1 MKPRRNPSLAMV
13 GLTWREAPTSLRSV
27 AAAPL
32 TGELWAGLVAQGAR
46 GMVEVH
52 TCARSLW
59 LVEADDAGWTGAIL
73 QSLVESRL
81 QHAGAAV
88 SPALLLGD
96 EAVRALIGITIG
108 LDSFVEGE
116 ADVGTQVH
124 EGFAASSAAG
134 RAAPEIASL
143 ARVTSRLAAEARRSG
158 VVRRGRGMGQ
168 LAVDNLAPLGVPPGA
183 PVGVVGAGRIGSQ
196 VRGSVERAG
205 LLPVMFNRTPR
216 ADLLPLD
223 AIVGTE
229 LSAIIICTS
238 APAAW
243 FVPPAGI
250 PVVDLGRPA
259 QVAGPAVCLD
269 TILSGP
275 GLRLD
280 GETRAL
286 AQAMVERA
294 MAEWAAHE
302 QAHAAR
308 ARLARVQALRDQFVQ
323 EEIEVVI
330 AAAVADLDAATRR
343 RVVAAARHA
352 VRRYSHAVIGALKEE
367 T

>member
-1 MKPRRNPSLAMV
+1 MRARRGPSLALV
-13 GLTWREAPTSLRSV
+13 GLTWREAPTSVRAA

-32 TGELWAGLVAQGAR
+32 TDELWAGLRAQGAH
-46 GMVEVH
+46 GLLEVH

-59 LVEADDAGWTGAIL
+59 MVEADDAAWTGALL

-81 QHAGAAV
+81 QHTGSTACP
-88 SPALLLGD
+88 SLWLGD
-96 EAVRALIGITIG
+96 DAVRALLGITIG

-124 EGFAASSAAG
+124 EGFAATAASG
-134 RAAPEIASL
+134 RGSPEIASL
-143 ARVTSRLAAEARRSG
+143 ARVTSRLAAEARRNG

-168 LAVDNLAPLGVPPGA
+168 LAVDNLVPLGVGPGQV
-183 PVGVVGAGRIGSQ
+183 VGVVGAGRIGTQ
-196 VRGSVERAG
+196 VRGSVARAG
-205 LLPVMFNRTPR
+205 MVPVVFNRTPR
-216 ADLLPLD
+216 PDVLGLD
-223 AIVGTE
+223 AIATTPVRA
-229 LSAIIICTS
+229 LIVCTS

-243 FVPPAGI
+243 FVPPPGV

-259 QVAGPAVCLD
+259 QVVGPTLSLD

-280 GETRAL
+280 GEVRGQAL
-286 AQAMVERA
+286 ALLERG
-294 MAEWAAHE
+294 MAEWASQE

-330 AAAVADLDAATRR
+330 GGAVADLDPATRR
-343 RVVAAARHA
+343 RVLAAARHA